1 MVMISGG
8 ILKIKQ
14 YILDSLEGHYSQCN
28 IGNHIT
34 KTQLIDYMN
43 ANVMSFFEKVLPQIN
58 ELIQETIASLAIR
71 EASNRYIEYMMDQ
84 KSMLETLVLVQID
97 VIEEQ
102 LSSDIEREAVRLL
115 IELLQELYQRTLGSH
130 DKIKA
135 IQSDHI
141 AIDQVIDLDTIKSVV
156 ENNLLTRTNNVLK
169 LLDSV
174 EDNRQASLDELHE
187 KVTDE
192 LDKITSQ
199 TVNDIKNISA
209 PYQILSCSLLELFG
223 NAVEALTVEELHMK
237 QRMADA

>member
-1 MVMISGG
+1 M
-8 ILKIKQ
+8 
-14 YILDSLEGHYSQCN
+14 
-28 IGNHIT
+28 
-34 KTQLIDYMN
+34 
-43 ANVMSFFEKVLPQIN
+43 
-58 ELIQETIASLAIR
+58 AIR

-187 KVTDE
+187 KKVTDE